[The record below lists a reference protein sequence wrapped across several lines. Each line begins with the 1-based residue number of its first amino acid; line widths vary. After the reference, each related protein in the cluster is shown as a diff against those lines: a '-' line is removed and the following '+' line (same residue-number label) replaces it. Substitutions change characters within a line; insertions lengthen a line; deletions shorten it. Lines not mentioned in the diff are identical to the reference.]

1 VKTDSLIDQLADG
14 LAPARPGHV
23 ARVLALALLCG
34 ALVSAALMFFG
45 FGLRPDL
52 SAAMTGGPFWM
63 KFAYTLA
70 LAGIG
75 LWIVERLA
83 RPGMKTGTQIALL
96 LVPFALLAILAMLQW
111 NAPGANHQ
119 HLLMGGSAHVCAR
132 NILILSLPI
141 FLALFWGLRKLAPT
155 RLMLAGAG
163 AGLLAG
169 AAGAWIYAFHCTES
183 AAPFVMVWY
192 TLGILGAG
200 AVGAILGRWVLR
212 W

>member
-1 VKTDSLIDQLADG
+1 VKTDNLIDALADG
-14 LAPARPGHV
+14 LVPVRPGRV

-45 FGLRPDL
+45 YGLRPDL
-52 SAAMTGGPFWM
+52 SSAMAGGPFWM

-83 RPGMKTGTQIALL
+83 RPGTDAGSRIALL
-96 LVPFALLAILAMLQW
+96 SLPFAALMAVALAQW
-111 NAPGANHQ
+111 YAPGADRPL
-119 HLLMGGSAHVCAR
+119 LLMGGSANVCAR

-141 FLALFWGLRKLAPT
+141 FIALFWALRRLAPT
-155 RLMLAGAG
+155 RLTLAGAG

-183 AAPFVMVWY
+183 AAPFVALWY

-200 AVGAILGRWVLR
+200 AMGAILGRWVLR

>member
-1 VKTDSLIDQLADG
+1 MTTDSLIDALADG
-14 LAPARPGHV
+14 LAPVRPGHV
-23 ARVLALALLCG
+23 ARVLALTLFCG

-63 KFAYTLA
+63 KFTYTLA

-83 RPGMKTGTQIALL
+83 RPSMEARSQIALL
-96 LVPFALLAILAMLQW
+96 AVPFAALLALALWEW
-111 NAPGANHQ
+111 NLPGADRH
-119 HLLMGGSAHVCAR
+119 HLLMGGSANVCVR
-132 NILILSLPI
+132 NIWLVSAPVFI
-141 FLALFWGLRKLAPT
+141 ALFWGLRRLAPT
-155 RLMLAGAG
+155 RLTLAGAG

-183 AAPFVMVWY
+183 AAPFVALWY

-200 AVGAILGRWVLR
+200 LAGAILGRWVLR